1 MSKKF
6 VNFDAG
12 DSISKYF
19 KDVRKSVI
27 LTPKEEVELAK
38 RIKEGDQSAVD
49 KLVNANLKFVV
60 SIAKE
65 YQNQGLSLSDLIS
78 EGNYG
83 LIKAATRFDHSK
95 GFRFISYAVW
105 WVKQSIIQ
113 SLNDNARM
121 VRLPANVINKISY
134 LNKEIAK
141 FEMENEREPVYG
153 EIFDKDNEAMV
164 LIHYPKCSSLNEVI
178 NEEGDELIELVAIE
192 QEEDE
197 DKLVI
202 DERIKNEL
210 NKTLSVLDERERVI
224 VECYFGINTNLE
236 PMTLEAIGEKYGL
249 TKERIRQIKEKAIRK
264 LRHNAHDL
272 FCLINE

>member
-6 VNFDAG
+6 VNFDAD

-38 RIKEGDQSAVD
+38 KINEGDQSAVD

-65 YQNQGLSLSDLIS
+65 YQGQGLSLSDLIN

-83 LIKAATRFDHSK
+83 LIKAATRFDHKK

-121 VRLPANVINKISY
+121 VRLPANVISKISY
-134 LNKEIAK
+134 LKKEIAK
-141 FEMENEREPVYG
+141 FENENERQPVYG
-153 EIFDKDNEAMV
+153 EIFDKDNEAIV
-164 LIHYPKCSSLNEVI
+164 LIHYPKCSSLNEMI
-178 NEEGDELIELVAIE
+178 NEDGDELIELVGIE
-192 QEEDE
+192 EEDE
-197 DKLVI
+197 DKLVV
-202 DERIKNEL
+202 DERIKKEL
-210 NKTLSVLDERERVI
+210 NNTLSVLDERERVI
-224 VECYFGINTNLE
+224 IESYFGINTNLE
-236 PMTLEAIGEKYGL
+236 PMTLEAIGETYNL
-249 TKERIRQIKEKAIRK
+249 SKERIRQIKEKAIRK

>member
-38 RIKEGDQSAVD
+38 KIKKGDQSAVD

-60 SIAKE
+60 SIAKD
-65 YQNQGLSLSDLIS
+65 YQGQGLPLSDLIS

-83 LIKAATRFDHSK
+83 LIKAATRFDHKK

-113 SLNDNARM
+113 SLNDNARI

-134 LNKEIAK
+134 LKKEIVK

-153 EIFDKDNEAMV
+153 EIFDKDNEPMA
-164 LIHYPKCSSLNEVI
+164 LIHYPKCSSLNEMI
-178 NEEGDELIELVAIE
+178 NEDGDELIELVGIE
-192 QEEDE
+192 QEDE
-197 DKLVI
+197 DRLVV
-202 DERIKNEL
+202 DERLKKEL
-210 NKTLSVLDERERVI
+210 NNTLSVLDERERVI
-224 VECYFGINTNLE
+224 IECYFGINTDFK
-236 PMTLEAIGEKYGL
+236 PMTLEAIGERYNL

>member
-38 RIKEGDQSAVD
+38 KIKEGDQSAVD

-60 SIAKE
+60 SIAKD
-65 YQNQGLSLSDLIS
+65 YQGQGLPLSDLIS

-83 LIKAATRFDHSK
+83 LIKAATRFDHKK

-113 SLNDNARM
+113 SLNDNARI

-134 LNKEIAK
+134 LKKEIVK
-141 FEMENEREPVYG
+141 FEMENERKPVYG
-153 EIFDKDNEAMV
+153 EIFDKDNEPMA
-164 LIHYPKCSSLNEVI
+164 LIHYPKCSSLNEMI
-178 NEEGDELIELVAIE
+178 NEDGDELIELVGIE
-192 QEEDE
+192 QEDE
-197 DKLVI
+197 DRLVV
-202 DERIKNEL
+202 DERLKKEL
-210 NKTLSVLDERERVI
+210 NNTLSVLDERERFI
-224 VECYFGINTNLE
+224 IECYFGIDTDFK
-236 PMTLEAIGEKYGL
+236 PMTLEAIGERYDL